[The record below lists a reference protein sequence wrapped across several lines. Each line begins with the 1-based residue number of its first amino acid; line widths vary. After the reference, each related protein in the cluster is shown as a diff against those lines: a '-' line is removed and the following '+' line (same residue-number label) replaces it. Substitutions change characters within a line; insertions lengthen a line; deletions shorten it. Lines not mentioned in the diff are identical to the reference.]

1 LCHDRDLGF
10 QIVAYIMGGAYE
22 GGPHDHGSSWAIYGQ
37 AVRYT
42 DMTEWARVDDGSKD
56 GFAKIEKAR
65 EYRLE
70 RGDAGIFDD
79 HQIHSISYPSGAR
92 FIRVT
97 GTDLSTIKRGR
108 FNPKKNTVSLTK
120 RENFQVAPNAIY
132 ALRRDYGDYVGTNQQ
147 SLLEWGTR
155 LHQNP
160 SHNSKNLGAHEYDRA
175 AQSHADAGQ
184 NS

>member
-1 LCHDRDLGF
+1 MPYTLEQFVADCRAALSDNSSRKSREIIRASLCQLLLEDDFINDNCWPKLEARTSLLYHDRDLGF

-22 GGPHDHGSSWAIYGQ
+22 GGPRDHGSSWAIYGQ
-37 AVRYT
+37 AFRYT
-42 DMTEWARVDDGSKD
+42 DMTEWTRIDDGSKD
-56 GFAKIEKAR
+56 GFAKIKKAR

-70 RGDAGIFDD
+70 RGDVGIFDN

-120 RENFQVAPNAIY
+120 RENFS
-132 ALRRDYGDYVGTNQQ
+132 G
-147 SLLEWGTR
+147 S
-155 LHQNP
+155 
-160 SHNSKNLGAHEYDRA
+160 S
-175 AQSHADAGQ
+175 
-184 NS
+184 